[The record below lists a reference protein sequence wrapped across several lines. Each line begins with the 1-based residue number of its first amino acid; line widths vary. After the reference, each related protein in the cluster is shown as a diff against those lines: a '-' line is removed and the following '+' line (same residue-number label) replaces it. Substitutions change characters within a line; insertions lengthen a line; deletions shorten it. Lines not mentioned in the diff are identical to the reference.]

1 VNVLTTEMSRS
12 DPDCNRVELSR
23 RHVSPRSKL
32 MIFPP
37 SPGLEFCTRPDLEAN
52 VYSSESRKG
61 HLSAAI
67 SGTLQAGAR

>member
-1 VNVLTTEMSRS
+1 VNVLTTEMSGS
-12 DPDCNRVELSR
+12 EPEWSRVELAR